1 MRDKLYRKV
10 AKRARHKCEYCHAP
24 EAPCGYKFHVEHIIP
39 RSKEGS
45 DDLSNLALC
54 CAPCNLHKSNNI
66 EKGTV
71 RFFHPR
77 QDSWEAHFTWNDDY
91 TIVIGKTKMGQ
102 ITIEALQM
110 NSPRAIQARKSWIL
124 SGDHP

>member
-1 MRDKLYRKV
+1 MRDELYRNV
-10 AKRARHKCEYCHAP
+10 AKRAQQKCEYCHAP

-39 RSKEGS
+39 RSQGGS

-54 CAPCNLHKSNNI
+54 CAACNLHKSSNT
-66 EKGTV
+66 EREGV

-77 QDSWEAHFTWNDDY
+77 QDSWDDYFTWNDDY
-91 TIVIGKTKMGQ
+91 TTIIGNTEIGQ
-102 ITIEALQM
+102 ITIKALQM
-110 NSPRAIQARKSWIL
+110 NSPRAIQARKRWIL